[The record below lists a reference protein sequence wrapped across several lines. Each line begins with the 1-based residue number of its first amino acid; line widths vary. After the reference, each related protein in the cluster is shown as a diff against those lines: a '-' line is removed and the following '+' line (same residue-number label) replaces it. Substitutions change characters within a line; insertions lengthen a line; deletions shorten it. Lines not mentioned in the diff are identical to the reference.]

1 MAEPFSIGLPR
12 LIGGITAFV
21 LVGFPLVGY
30 LWETLNQLFSG
41 EVHPG
46 RLLISIPLLIVFAG
60 LLALLSRTV
69 RRWEA
74 ERQER
79 AHSPPLA

>member
-1 MAEPFSIGLPR
+1 
-12 LIGGITAFV
+12 
-21 LVGFPLVGY
+21 
-30 LWETLNQLFSG
+30 LNQLFSG